1 MGLFVDLI
9 KLSAPVT
16 DGALEFIYKA
26 HHDHGDD
33 GIWKPHESVL
43 IRRLVELFTQRGLA
57 HLDGVKDSLAAWHA
71 GHNHHPSP
79 APIQPPQGM
88 VQYWSADELAL
99 ARLYLESLPP
109 ALWTLDDHM
118 LCIEYVM
125 QANMPPWLLAQ
136 EADWLASKASMM
148 GKVQANMA
156 KEPTPKQADA
166 ILAASPASGLV
177 GGAGQATLT
186 FARARAAE
194 NVRALTEATRHKLRT
209 IVAADLEQ
217 RVLGGVPAGT
227 SSLQTKLLDAFGE
240 LNRDWRRIA
249 VTEAGEAMNQGF
261 IASLKPGARVKRVEQ
276 YANACAFCRKIDGV
290 VATVVAADAPNKD
303 PATQVW
309 VGKNNI
315 GRSASPRKRVGDTLV
330 ERAPEEMW
338 QLPAGLAHPHCRGR
352 WVLVEDAPQEGDDPD
367 FAAQLRAILGG

>member
-57 HLDGVKDSLAAWHA
+57 HLDGVKNGLAAWHA

-79 APIQPPQGM
+79 TPVQPPQGM

-125 QANMPPWLLAQ
+125 QANMPPGLLAQ

-166 ILAASPASGLV
+166 MALGRPRSPS
-177 GGAGQATLT
+177 
-186 FARARAAE
+186 RAPGRRRMCAPS
-194 NVRALTEATRHKLRT
+194 RRPR
-209 IVAADLEQ
+209 
-217 RVLGGVPAGT
+217 GT
-227 SSLQTKLLDAFGE
+227 S
-240 LNRDWRRIA
+240 
-249 VTEAGEAMNQGF
+249 
-261 IASLKPGARVKRVEQ
+261 
-276 YANACAFCRKIDGV
+276 CA
-290 VATVVAADAPNKD
+290 P
-303 PATQVW
+303 
-309 VGKNNI
+309 
-315 GRSASPRKRVGDTLV
+315 S
-330 ERAPEEMW
+330 
-338 QLPAGLAHPHCRGR
+338 
-352 WVLVEDAPQEGDDPD
+352 
-367 FAAQLRAILGG
+367 

>member
-57 HLDGVKDSLAAWHA
+57 HLDGVKNGLAAWHA

-79 APIQPPQGM
+79 TPVQPPQGM

-125 QANMPPWLLAQ
+125 QANMPPGLLAQ

-166 ILAASPASGLV
+166 ILAASPVSGLM

-209 IVAADLEQ
+209 IVTADLEQ
-217 RVLGGVPAGT
+217 RVLGGAPAGT

-303 PATQVW
+303 PLTQVW

-330 ERAPEEMW
+330 ERSPEEMW

-352 WVLVEDAPQEGDDPD
+352 WVLVEDAPQVGDDPD
-367 FAAQLRAILGG
+367 FAAQLRAILGS